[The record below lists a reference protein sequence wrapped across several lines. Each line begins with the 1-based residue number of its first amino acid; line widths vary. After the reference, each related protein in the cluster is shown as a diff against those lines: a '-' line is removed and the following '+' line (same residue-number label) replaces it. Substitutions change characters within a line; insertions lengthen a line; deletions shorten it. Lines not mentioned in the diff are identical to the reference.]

1 MCAMIVKR
9 GPDSLKQFPRP
20 LFLLYREKVAELLP
34 FIHSQLPFIY
44 SKSEGK
50 EFIQFQ
56 SAM

>member
-20 LFLLYREKVAELLP
+20 LFLLNREKVAELLP
-34 FIHSQLPFIY
+34 FIHPQLPFIY

-50 EFIQFQ
+50 EFI
-56 SAM
+56 